1 MKIGNR
7 IALFIIATGMT
18 CSMPA
23 QTPQPAAAK
32 QKISVAGEK
41 SPAID
46 LSKVP
51 LQEGIHEI
59 YRDAQSGL
67 RVFRIVNGGKEI
79 DYFAVDTKGEV
90 LTPNGCGPV
99 LCFRNRYGA
108 GCFQK
113 SDIVQLMTLNRLPPA

>member
-1 MKIGNR
+1 MKIRNLA
-7 IALFIIATGMT
+7 ALLIVATGMT

-67 RVFRIVNGGKEI
+67 RVFRIVKDGKEI

-90 LTPNGCGPV
+90 LTQGALRPGCRPV
-99 LCFRNRYGA
+99 CWISYGHTVCFANYHLCN
-108 GCFQK
+108 
-113 SDIVQLMTLNRLPPA
+113 